1 MTATRAETVPIS
13 LLGEVTLGKM
23 VQPNRKN
30 ETDELRPYLRAAHLP
45 APGTLSLDVSEQQMY
60 FSPAERD
67 RLNLQ
72 EGDVVIVEGG
82 AGYGRS
88 AYLDNDLDGWGF
100 QNSIVRVRPYPGV
113 SIGRY
118 VYYAL
123 QHAQADRQIELE
135 VSTATLPHFTAEK
148 VGRFRLPLPPLET
161 QRAIADYLDRE
172 TAEVDAMSAD
182 LDEMEALL
190 TERRG
195 SVSTVLIGR
204 LEGRS
209 ETRRVSLSVVADLI
223 SSNVDK
229 KSREGEL
236 PVRLVNYT
244 DVYYGDTLTSD
255 ADYMR
260 ATATPEQIGRVGVR
274 DGDVVFTKDSE
285 TADDIGIPALVLNP
299 DTDMVCGYHLT
310 IARPRRELVNPR
322 YLYWTFMSGQAKSHW
337 EQVANGVTRFSIGSS
352 ATSGLPVLLPPLE
365 VQRRVADE
373 IDRETAEIDAMLA
386 DITELRDLLAERRAA
401 VIAAAV
407 TGHID
412 VPTTQETTNG

>member
-1 MTATRAETVPIS
+1 MTETRAETVPIS

-60 FSPAERD
+60 FSPAELD

-88 AYLDNDLDGWGF
+88 AYIDNDLDGWGF

-113 SIGRY
+113 SVGRY

-190 TERRG
+190 TERRR
-195 SVSTVLIGR
+195 SVVSSLIANDKWETVSLRSLAAEHGGMFSDGDWVELKNQDPDGKVRLLQLADIGDGNFRDKSDKWVNDDTFALLDCTALSQGDVLIAR
-204 LEGRS
+204 MPDPIARAALVPKFDYRAI
-209 ETRRVSLSVVADLI
+209 TVVDVAILRVPPSDDPSFVMHAI
-223 SSNVDK
+223 NSAAFRSNVESK
-229 KSREGEL
+229 LVGSTRQRISRSAL
-236 PVRLVNYT
+236 
-244 DVYYGDTLTSD
+244 
-255 ADYMR
+255 
-260 ATATPEQIGRVGVR
+260 GR
-274 DGDVVFTKDSE
+274 E
-285 TADDIGIPALVLNP
+285 TIPRP
-299 DTDMVCGYHLT
+299 DLGT
-310 IARPRRELVNPR
+310 
-322 YLYWTFMSGQAKSHW
+322 
-337 EQVANGVTRFSIGSS
+337 
-352 ATSGLPVLLPPLE
+352 
-365 VQRRVADE
+365 QRRIASE

-407 TGHID
+407 TGQID
-412 VPTTQETTNG
+412 VPTTQETNNG

>member
-274 DGDVVFTKDSE
+274 DGDVIFTKDSE